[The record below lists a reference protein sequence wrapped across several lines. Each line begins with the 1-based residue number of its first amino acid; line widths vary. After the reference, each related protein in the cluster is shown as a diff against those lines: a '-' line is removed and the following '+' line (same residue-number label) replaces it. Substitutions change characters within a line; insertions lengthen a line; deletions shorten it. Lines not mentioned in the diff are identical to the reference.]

1 VLFSCNIIN
10 VDTIYPNL
18 INLRPHQSQALN
30 VMQENKL
37 GQIIVPTGGGKTY
50 IMIQDCI
57 RNLNNNVTVIV
68 APRIL
73 LAQQLCDDFLS
84 QIDGESVSTFHT
96 HSGRT
101 LYESSTKPDEIYDWV
116 SNTKGSKLIFTT
128 YHSLSKIVESDIN
141 IDTIYFDEAH
151 NGTARSF
158 FVSVNEVSRFASRCY
173 YFTATPKISYKH
185 DRGMNNDKVWGK
197 ILLDVDARDLI
208 NGGAILP
215 PTVETF
221 PVDTHFTK
229 ENAFVHHS
237 LTVTNYIDSLTNSD
251 DAKIL
256 ISVPS
261 SKIMRKMLGNTKL
274 LSDLE
279 DRGFEVLHITSKYGA
294 YVNKEKVNRTKFFQT
309 LKEWGEESN
318 KKFVIFHYSI
328 LSEGINVS
336 GLTHTLFLRN
346 LNIVEMAQSIGRVIR
361 LHKEDANNI
370 KEGNLRAGVVSLYR
384 KSTGH
389 CVIPTHKNYGTK
401 CYKRIQRVV
410 NDIFTEGHHTT
421 AYC

>member
-1 VLFSCNIIN
+1 MKV
-10 VDTIYPNL
+10 T
-18 INLRPHQSQALN
+18 LRPHQSQALN
-30 VMQENKL
+30 VMQEKDL

-57 RNLNNNVTVIV
+57 KHLDNNVTVIV

-73 LAQQLCDDFLS
+73 LAQQLCDDFITS
-84 QIDGESVSTFHT
+84 IDKDLNVFHA

-101 LYESSTKPDEIYDWV
+101 SFKSSTKPDEIAEFV
-116 SNTKGSKLIFTT
+116 NNNSSVIIFTT
-128 YHSLSKIVESDIN
+128 YHSLSKIVDSGIN
-141 IDTIYFDEAH
+141 IDTIYYDEAH
-151 NGTARSF
+151 NGTAKSF
-158 FVSVNEVSRFASRCY
+158 NISVSACKQIASRCY

-185 DRGMNNDKVWGK
+185 DRGMNNDNVWGE
-197 ILLDVDARDLI
+197 ILIDVDARKLI
-208 NGGAILP
+208 SGGAILE
-215 PTVETF
+215 PTLVPF
-221 PVDTHFTK
+221 PVDTHFSK

-237 LTVTNYIDSLTNSD
+237 LTVTDYIDTLSDSD

-256 ISVPS
+256 VSVPS

-279 DRGFEVLHITSKYGA
+279 SRGFEVLHITSKYGA
-294 YVNKEKVNRTKFFQT
+294 YVNKEKVNRTKFFET
-309 LKEWGEESN
+309 LKEWGAKVS
-318 KKFVIFHYSI
+318 KRFIIFHYSI

-361 LHKEDANNI
+361 LHKEDADNI
-370 KEGNLRAGVVSLYR
+370 KEGNLRSGVINLYR
-384 KSTGH
+384 KSTGY
-389 CVIPTHKNYGTK
+389 CVVPMHKSYGTK
-401 CYKRIQRVV
+401 CKERLERIT

>member
-1 VLFSCNIIN
+1 
-10 VDTIYPNL
+10 
-18 INLRPHQSQALN
+18 
-30 VMQENKL
+30 MQQNDI

-50 IMIQDCI
+50 IMIEDLKS
-57 RNLNNNVTVIV
+57 NLNNNVNVIV

-73 LAQQLCDDFLS
+73 LAQQLCDDFITS
-84 QIDGESVSTFHT
+84 IDEELNVFHA

-101 LYESSTKPDEIYDWV
+101 KFNSSTKPEEIADYVDNN
-116 SNTKGSKLIFTT
+116 SNVIIFTT
-128 YHSLSKIVESDIN
+128 YHSLSKVVDSGIN

-158 FVSVNEVSRFASRCY
+158 FVSVSACSQIASRCY

-185 DRGMNNDKVWGK
+185 DRGMNNVNIWGE

-208 NGGAILP
+208 NGGSIIP
-215 PTVETF
+215 PKIESF
-221 PVDTHFTK
+221 PVDLHYSK
-229 ENAFVHHS
+229 YNAHAHHS
-237 LTVTNYIDSLTNSD
+237 LTVKSFIESINDYDG
-251 DAKIL
+251 AKVL

-261 SKIMRKMLGNTKL
+261 SKCMHKMLGQTKL
-274 LSDLE
+274 LSQLE
-279 DRGFEVLHITSKYGA
+279 KLGYDVLHITSKFGA
-294 YVNKEKVNRTKFFQT
+294 YVNKTKVNRTEFFKT
-309 LKEWGEESN
+309 LKEWGEDTA

-336 GLTHTLFLRN
+336 GLSHTLLLRN
-346 LNIVEMAQSIGRVIR
+346 LNIVEMSQTIGRVIR
-361 LHKEDANNI
+361 LHKEDKQNI
-370 KEGNLRAGVVSLYR
+370 MQSVIPSGVLNMYR
-384 KSTGH
+384 KPYGH

-401 CYKRIQRVV
+401 TINRIQRIV